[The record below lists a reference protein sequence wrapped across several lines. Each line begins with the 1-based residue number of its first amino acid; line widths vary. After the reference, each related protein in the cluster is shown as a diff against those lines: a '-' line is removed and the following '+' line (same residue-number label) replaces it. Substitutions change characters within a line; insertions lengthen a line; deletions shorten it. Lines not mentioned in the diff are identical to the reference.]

1 MDGASR
7 PGLERDVPTMPNV
20 IDPNRTKKER
30 GVLREGFLMRKL
42 HPRGQW
48 GRRYFVL
55 YKDGQLKWFTDH
67 DEAEHE
73 PQLAARRRLDLYGQA
88 TLRFFAVCQLADP
101 DAETLKHELYE
112 DNEQE
117 LMLAS
122 CTHFELRSG
131 SQALHL
137 A

>member
-1 MDGASR
+1 MS
-7 PGLERDVPTMPNV
+7 
-20 IDPNRTKKER
+20 
-30 GVLREGFLMRKL
+30 
-42 HPRGQW
+42 
-48 GRRYFVL
+48 
-55 YKDGQLKWFTDH
+55 
-67 DEAEHE
+67 AESVRVSTW
-73 PQLAARRRLDLYGQA
+73 PSWKMLFAARRRLDLYGQA

-131 SQALHL
+131 SQAGSDSARLSNVG
-137 A
+137 